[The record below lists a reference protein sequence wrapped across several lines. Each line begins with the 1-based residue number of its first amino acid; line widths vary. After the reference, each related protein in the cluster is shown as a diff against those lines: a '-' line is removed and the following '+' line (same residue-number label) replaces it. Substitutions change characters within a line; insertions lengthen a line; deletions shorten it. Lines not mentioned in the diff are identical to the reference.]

1 MPSIELGP
9 KGPQAARAVSA
20 VDAKKVPQA
29 VPVGSDRAAAVA
41 NPNPAVVRSRELEAG
56 QPPVDVERVQQ
67 IRKAIENGTYPM
79 VPTKVSDAIIAAGLL
94 LRSGK

>member
-29 VPVGSDRAAAVA
+29 PVGNDRAAAVA
-41 NPNPAVVRSRELEAG
+41 NPQSAVVRSRELDAG

-67 IRKAIENGTYPM
+67 IRKAIENDTYPI

>member
-9 KGPQAARAVSA
+9 KGPPAARAVSA
-20 VDAKKVPQA
+20 VDVKKVPQA
-29 VPVGSDRAAAVA
+29 PVGNDRAAVVA
-41 NPNPAVVRSRELEAG
+41 SPNSAVVRSPDLDPG

-67 IRKAIENGTYPM
+67 IRKAIENDTYPI

>member
-20 VDAKKVPQA
+20 VDAKKAPQA
-29 VPVGSDRAAAVA
+29 PVGNDRAAAVA
-41 NPNPAVVRSRELEAG
+41 SQNSAVVRSRELEAG

-67 IRKAIENGTYPM
+67 IRKAIENDTYPI